1 MGSPR
6 GAPGKTNIGLGCRLS
21 AAAVY
26 TKPTSLVY
34 SHTSQTQPAP
44 FSAQA
49 QTPDYSRNERHTLCA
64 GIAAQGSG
72 LSAGDSG
79 SVLLGLHKGP
89 GWHRAASERRC
100 GRCSLCSSLEGSG
113 KTRRCKSRGEEE
125 KFTVRSIPQFCW
137 STSLDSEQ

>member
-6 GAPGKTNIGLGCRLS
+6 RALVKTNIGLGCRLS

-49 QTPDYSRNERHTLCA
+49 KTPDYSRQERHSLFA
-64 GIAAQGSG
+64 GVAAQGAG
-72 LSAGDSG
+72 LSASDSG
-79 SVLLGLHKGP
+79 SVLV
-89 GWHRAASERRC
+89 
-100 GRCSLCSSLEGSG
+100 LCKVPE
-113 KTRRCKSRGEEE
+113 
-125 KFTVRSIPQFCW
+125 
-137 STSLDSEQ
+137 

>member
-6 GAPGKTNIGLGCRLS
+6 RALVKTNIGLGCRLS

-49 QTPDYSRNERHTLCA
+49 GTPTTAEARGTSCVPGCRTGVGTVCER
-64 GIAAQGSG
+64 Q
-72 LSAGDSG
+72 
-79 SVLLGLHKGP
+79 
-89 GWHRAASERRC
+89 
-100 GRCSLCSSLEGSG
+100 
-113 KTRRCKSRGEEE
+113 
-125 KFTVRSIPQFCW
+125 
-137 STSLDSEQ
+137 